1 MADPRPKLLKLV
13 ALKRQKAEQSLA
25 IVQARLRE
33 LAKELDTLQSEL
45 SKADQ
50 AGDIQALML
59 ASRNGHAVRVLREM
73 DLKRSEIAQ
82 TKLHLH
88 QAREDLKMILN
99 SEDQLNQMGVK
110 P

>member
-25 IVQARLRE
+25 IVQTRLRE
-33 LAKELDTLQSEL
+33 LAKELDGLQSEL

-59 ASRNGHAVRVLREM
+59 ASRYGHAVRVQREM

-110 P
+110 S